1 MVNDSLKKKII
12 KKIVKYTKKGLKPK
26 EIADKLT
33 ISISS
38 VYKYRNN

>member
-1 MVNDSLKKKII
+1 MVNDSLKKKIV
-12 KKIVKYTKKGLKPK
+12 KKIVKYTKKGLTVK
-26 EIADKLT
+26 EISDKLG